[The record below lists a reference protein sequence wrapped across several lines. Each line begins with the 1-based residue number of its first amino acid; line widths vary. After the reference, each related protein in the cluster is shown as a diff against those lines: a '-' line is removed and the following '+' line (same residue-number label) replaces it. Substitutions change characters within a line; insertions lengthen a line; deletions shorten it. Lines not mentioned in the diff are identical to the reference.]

1 MPQPRRDEAVETGAR
16 AILHG
21 ATIDSFYAQGDWGA
35 AGYDVQQSMLKA
47 ARDALEA
54 ALAILQPTVPSEV
67 DALEAL
73 PVGTVLR
80 GDAREEGVIVAHL
93 TCLGWTEGE
102 VPYDSTR
109 LLFRHAD
116 LLGIDVLR
124 PHITETTALGAAYL
138 AGLAVGFWPDT
149 DALIAQWQSE
159 RVFTAQTSGV
169 VMQEKIKA
177 WQRAVRAVKTF
188 AQT

>member
-1 MPQPRRDEAVETGAR
+1 MSRRDEAVE
-16 AILHG
+16 
-21 ATIDSFYAQGDWGA
+21 
-35 AGYDVQQSMLKA
+35 AGLREYVKRTDLSA
-47 ARDALEA
+47 FLEA
-54 ALAILQPTVPSEV
+54 VLAVLRPTVPNEV

-116 LLGIDVLR
+116 LLGIDSWQVLWT
-124 PHITETTALGAAYL
+124 PE
-138 AGLAVGFWPDT
+138 DE
-149 DALIAQWQSE
+149 S
-159 RVFTAQTSGV
+159 
-169 VMQEKIKA
+169 
-177 WQRAVRAVKTF
+177 
-188 AQT
+188 

>member
-1 MPQPRRDEAVETGAR
+1 MNRRDEAVEAAKGASVNHYPYPTLPEILRDWADTARKADTILEDVSMPQPMRDEAVEAGAR

-21 ATIDSFYAQGDWGA
+21 ATIDSFYAQGDWEA
-35 AGYDVQQSMLKA
+35 AGYDVQQSMRKA

-54 ALAILQPTVPSEV
+54 ALAVLQPAVPNEV
-67 DALEAL
+67 EALDAL

-116 LLGIDVLR
+116 LLGIDSWLVLWM
-124 PHITETTALGAAYL
+124 PEGE
-138 AGLAVGFWPDT
+138 
-149 DALIAQWQSE
+149 S
-159 RVFTAQTSGV
+159 
-169 VMQEKIKA
+169 
-177 WQRAVRAVKTF
+177 
-188 AQT
+188 

>member
-1 MPQPRRDEAVETGAR
+1 MNRRDEAVEAAKGASVSPDPYPTLPEMLHDWADTARKADTILKDIPMPQPRRDEAVETGAR

-80 GDAREEGVIVAHL
+80 GDAREAGVIVAHL

-116 LLGIDVLR
+116 LLGIDSWL
-124 PHITETTALGAAYL
+124 ALWMPEGE
-138 AGLAVGFWPDT
+138 
-149 DALIAQWQSE
+149 S
-159 RVFTAQTSGV
+159 
-169 VMQEKIKA
+169 
-177 WQRAVRAVKTF
+177 
-188 AQT
+188 